1 MNGVAVAFTNE
12 SGVRINENPLKETC
26 SLILRRLNR
35 LDRVE
40 VELLVV
46 RDQKIKTLNKQYR
59 QVNEPT
65 DVLSFPAN
73 SVEADT
79 RANFLG
85 SIVISVDT
93 ATKQAKQAGISLE
106 QEMRTLTGHGFLH
119 LLGYHHR

>member
-1 MNGVAVAFTNE
+1 MNGIAVAFTNE
-12 SGVRINENPLKETC
+12 SDIRIDEKPLKETC

-40 VELLVV
+40 IELLMV
-46 RDQKIKTLNKQYR
+46 RDQKIKTLNKEYR
-59 QVNEPT
+59 QADEPT
-65 DVLSFPAN
+65 DVLSFPAAHDN
-73 SVEADT
+73 TETPV
-79 RANFLG
+79 NFLG

-106 QEMRTLTGHGFLH
+106 QELRTLTGHGLLH